1 MGFLDVLSKAAP
13 GISAVSGIAGGLVSA
28 LTGTH
33 NQRKMARYQQKLQME
48 LNEQQQKF
56 ARENAQTD
64 YERQRALVRDNAS
77 LERQGRMNAGL
88 SLAGDFGNGSAS
100 ASPIASPSAGSAPS
114 LPDPN
119 QNLLSG
125 ISSIQSSV
133 NDLIQNNVSQSV
145 KEFNDSKTRRQ
156 NIENMFAIQHEI
168 TDLDNKKKSGKISE
182 VEYAQRKEELQRA
195 LDTHDSFVTQQTEEA
210 KQSQFETKIKETQVE
225 EERIRKEILDTTSKL
240 NKEQL
245 KQAEFITK
253 HQLQKFVADLQEQFS
268 RIKANYSSAQA
279 ALSAAAL
286 NASQKFSV
294 DIQNALEKE
303 KIPYAGFLA
312 SKFAEYAGNQVA
324 GQIYHNE
331 SLFLDNKRLR
341 REGQF
346 YDKARGFESTPLGS
360 FYVGTRIAVDNG
372 FGSLFK

>member
-13 GISAVSGIAGGLVSA
+13 GINAVTGIAGGVVSA

-33 NQRKMARYQQKLQME
+33 KQRKMARYQQKLQME

-100 ASPIASPSAGSAPS
+100 APTTASPTAGSAPS

-119 QNLLSG
+119 QNLLAG
-125 ISSIQSSV
+125 ISTVQSSI

-145 KEFNDSKTRRQ
+145 KEYNDSKTRRQ
-156 NIENMFAIQHEI
+156 NIENMFAIQHEM
-168 TDLDNKKKSGKISE
+168 TELDNMKKSGKISE
-182 VEYAQRKEELQRA
+182 VEYAQRKEELKRA
-195 LDTHDSFVTQQTEEA
+195 LDTHDSFVTQQTEVA
-210 KQSQFETKIKETQVE
+210 KQSAFETKIKEIQVD
-225 EERIRKEILDTTSKL
+225 EERVRKDILDITSKL

-253 HQLQKFVADLQEQFS
+253 HQLQKFMVDLEEQYS

-294 DIQNALEKE
+294 DIQNALDKE

-312 SKFAEYAGNQVA
+312 SKFAEYAGNQVT
-324 GQIYHNE
+324 GQMYHNE

-346 YDKARGFESTPLGS
+346 YDKAREFESTPFGS
-360 FYVGTRIAVDNG
+360 FYVGARIALDNG